1 LGETPLGVLKSLVE
15 NMTTNIVHSI
25 EAYRLPE
32 SPKLWGFDD
41 ERHGLRGEPLLWDAS
56 DFITAVV
63 GDNCRKARLLFS
75 EHPFPGVNCK
85 LTRTWTG
92 SHYERAGCEYRSE
105 HPLEKPTVSISAW
118 LCPAVIHYFKKECAP
133 EFIYAAVSRSEA

>member
-1 LGETPLGVLKSLVE
+1 MNS
-15 NMTTNIVHSI
+15 IHSI
-25 EAYRLPE
+25 QAYRLPE

-41 ERHGLRGEPLLWDAS
+41 ERHGLRAEPFLWATS

-63 GDNCRKARLLFS
+63 GENCRKAHLLFS
-75 EHPFPGVNCK
+75 EHPFPGANCK

-105 HPLEKPTVSISAW
+105 HPMEKPTISISAW
-118 LCPAVIHYFKKECAP
+118 VCPAMINYFKKERAP
-133 EFIYAAVSRSEA
+133 EVIYAAVSPSESAS

>member
-1 LGETPLGVLKSLVE
+1 MNT
-15 NMTTNIVHSI
+15 IHSI
-25 EAYRLPE
+25 QAYRLPE

-41 ERHGLRGEPLLWDAS
+41 EQNGLRGEPFLWAAS

-63 GDNCRKARLLFS
+63 GENCLKAHLLFS
-75 EHPFPGVNCK
+75 EHPFSGANCK

-105 HPLEKPTVSISAW
+105 HPMENPTVSISAW
-118 LCPAVIHYFKKECAP
+118 VCPAMIHPFKKELAP
-133 EFIYAAVSRSEA
+133 EVIYVALSPSESAS